1 MARGLVVA
9 GFCMAFAT
17 AAAGPERTPVLVE
30 LFTSEGCSSCP
41 PADATLG
48 LLDSRAIV
56 LSEHVDYWDRLGWRD
71 RFSSEAFTQRQE
83 AYAKGFGIEGPYT
96 PQMVVDGSV
105 QFNGSDGRRAAEAI
119 EKSAKEQKASINL
132 ARTEAG
138 IHIAVDGSPHDGD
151 VYLALADNA
160 ASTEVR
166 NGENKGRTLR
176 HVAVVRSLRKI
187 GGVRKAKSFSKDVDI
202 PASADNQRIVVFVQE
217 AGQSHVLGAAMISA
231 IGH

>member
-1 MARGLVVA
+1 MPRGLLLA
-9 GFCMAFAT
+9 GFCIMFAT
-17 AAAGPERTPVLVE
+17 AAAAPERTPVLVE

-41 PADATLG
+41 PADATLAQ
-48 LLDSRAIV
+48 LDSRAIV

-83 AYAKGFGIEGPYT
+83 VYDKGFGLEGPYT

-119 EKSAKEQKASINL
+119 EKSGGEPKAGINL
-132 ARTEAG
+132 TRTASG
-138 IHIAVDGSPHDGD
+138 VKIAVEGSSHDGD

-160 ASTEVR
+160 ASTDVR

-187 GGVRKAKSFSKDVDI
+187 GWVRKAKSFSKDVDI
-202 PASADNQRIVVFVQE
+202 PNTADNQRIVVFVQE

-231 IGH
+231 VGH

>member
-1 MARGLVVA
+1 MPRGLLLA
-9 GFCMAFAT
+9 GFCMVLAS
-17 AAAGPERTPVLVE
+17 AAAGPERAPVLVE

-41 PADATLG
+41 PADATLA

-83 AYAKGFGIEGPYT
+83 VYDKGFGLEGPYT
-96 PQMVVDGSV
+96 PQMVVDGAV

-119 EKSAKEQKASINL
+119 QKSAGEQKASITL
-132 ARTEAG
+132 SRTASG
-138 IHIAVDGSPHDGD
+138 VKIAVEGTSRDGD

-176 HVAVVRSLRKI
+176 HVAVVRSLHKI
-187 GGVRKAKSFSKDVDI
+187 GWVRKSKSFSKEVEL
-202 PASADNQRIVVFVQE
+202 PNTAEGQRVVVFVQE
-217 AGQSHVLGAAMISA
+217 AGQSHVLGAAMVLA
-231 IGH
+231 VGH